1 MAEQAVDVRSWV
13 ATLRRHSGLLLA
25 ATVLGAAGGATL
37 AIMVPPQFSSESVVL
52 LPPLKGDDGQTT
64 TRNSA
69 TEVKIAGS
77 DVVMGPA
84 GRSVSPSI
92 PARRLQK
99 AVDISASTD
108 DVVEFVAHA
117 DTAARA
123 EELAQ
128 AVAEAEKAYLMKASS
143 SLGGAEAAALRQ
155 RREDLEDSLDTVT
168 AEVEKTRARIQQE
181 LPTSVEGK
189 ADASALAQLTAEQ
202 ADLVLKLDQVKAE
215 ALGADLGKPASIIQ
229 PATPARRPGMV
240 VRAALFAWFG
250 ALATLALVAILVGL
264 AGSRDRRMRQRD
276 EIADAIGGHVVGSL
290 RVFPQ
295 RSAAQWVTMLA
306 DYTPSSVDVL
316 ALRNM
321 LRETAPQDGSPEQRV
336 ETGERGIIH
345 PTSLTVITIAGDDR
359 AHAVGPQIAAFAA
372 SAGVRTRLVVGRSH
386 DSAAPLFAACNP
398 ERAGE
403 EVRPGLLLE
412 ARGRKQKV
420 DFTVVIVVVDRDQP
434 DLSHV
439 PRSAVTVLAVSSG
452 AATAED
458 LARVAVAAD
467 ETGRLVSGVV
477 VADPDATD
485 RTTGRL
491 MQHERAQQAALPS
504 RLTGIGP
511 DGRGDGVVKGIRGGA

>member
-37 AIMVPPQFSSESVVL
+37 AIMVPPQFSSRSVVL
-52 LPPLKGDDGQTT
+52 LPPIQGDDGQPI
-64 TRNSA
+64 TRDSA
-69 TEVKIAGS
+69 TAVKVAGS
-77 DVVMGPA
+77 EVVMGPA
-84 GRSVSPSI
+84 GRSVSPRLT
-92 PARRLQK
+92 AREMQK

-117 DTAARA
+117 DTARRA
-123 EELAQ
+123 QDLAQ
-128 AVAEAEKAYLMKASS
+128 AAADAEVRYQTKASS
-143 SLGGAEAAALRQ
+143 TLDGAQTAFLEERRVSLQE
-155 RREDLEDSLDTVT
+155 SLDTVT
-168 AEVEKTRARIQQE
+168 AEIEKTKARIKGE
-181 LPTSVEGK
+181 PADSVQGG

-202 ADLVLKLDQVKAE
+202 ADLSLKLDQVKSE
-215 ALGADLGKPASIIQ
+215 AAGSSTGKPASIIQ
-229 PATPARRPGMV
+229 PATPARRPGTV
-240 VRAALFAWFG
+240 VRTALFACLG
-250 ALATLALVAILVGL
+250 SLAAVTLMAILVGL
-264 AGSRDRRMRQRD
+264 VGSRDRRMRQRD
-276 EIADAIGGHVVGSL
+276 EIADAIGGHVVASL

-316 ALRNM
+316 ALRHM
-321 LRETAPQDGSPEQRV
+321 LRELAPQDTAPEPRA
-336 ETGERGIIH
+336 ETGERGILY
-345 PTSLTVITIAGDDR
+345 PSSLTVVTMAGDDR

-372 SAGVRTRLVVGRSH
+372 SAGVQARLVMGRSH
-386 DSAAPLFAACNP
+386 ESAAALFAACTP

-403 EVRPGLLLE
+403 EIRPGLLLE

-467 ETGRLVSGVV
+467 ESGRLVSGVV
-477 VADPDATD
+477 VADPDTTD
-485 RTTGRL
+485 RTTGRM